1 VGTFEY
7 KNDPDNGFKGPSTQ
21 VMDASKALA
30 TAVAKGMK
38 GTLAG
43 ILPQRG
49 LFDESHTAVGASQGA
64 LTFSIF
70 SRIPTITIEMVVLS
84 NKGDAAYIK
93 TEAGQQKMAEAIAA
107 GITAYAAR

>member
-1 VGTFEY
+1 
-7 KNDPDNGFKGPSTQ
+7 
-21 VMDASKALA
+21 
-30 TAVAKGMK
+30 
-38 GTLAG
+38 
-43 ILPQRG
+43 
-49 LFDESHTAVGASQGA
+49 VGASQGA